1 MLDIHFPGPRLSLP
15 DAPAKGRGRRHGTR
29 DKGRSAERLAGR
41 RQQ

>member
-41 RQQ
+41 QQQ